1 MIEPTGDPPDRLTA
15 ALAEAERADRSWLAD
30 GAEPV
35 TIAYTEQVDDGKTLS
50 IGPEIE
56 KVLGYTQTEWMADPF
71 IWLKLMHPED
81 RDRVV
86 GACDL
91 SNATGE
97 PFRAEYR
104 MIARDGRVVWF
115 RDESLLLTGS
125 HGQGLCWQGL
135 MTVVRIVAPASD
147 GKGWARD
154 PRPR

>member
-1 MIEPTGDPPDRLTA
+1 MIERTGDPSDRLTA
-15 ALAEAERADRSWLAD
+15 ALAAAERAASLSQAD
-30 GAEPV
+30 GAEPL

-56 KVLGYTQTEWMADPF
+56 TVLGYTQTEWMADPF

-86 GACDL
+86 RACDL

-97 PFRAEYR
+97 PFRADYR

-115 RDESLLLTGS
+115 RDESILVTGS

-135 MTVVRIVAPASD
+135 MTVVRTVAPASK
-147 GKGWARD
+147 GKA
-154 PRPR
+154 